1 MGNPMLHFAAM
12 YAAGAM
18 AGMQMRCVEDK
29 DQGASFPGE
38 RFARFHD
45 SPKNPTEKKIQ
56 PVTESA
62 IERKKRRASL
72 RRRFK

>member
-1 MGNPMLHFAAM
+1 MDNRMLHFAAM

-18 AGMQMRCVEDK
+18 AGMQMRCVESK
-29 DQGASFPGE
+29 NPEPSFPGE

-56 PVTESA
+56 PVAESA
-62 IERKKRRASL
+62 TERKKRRASL